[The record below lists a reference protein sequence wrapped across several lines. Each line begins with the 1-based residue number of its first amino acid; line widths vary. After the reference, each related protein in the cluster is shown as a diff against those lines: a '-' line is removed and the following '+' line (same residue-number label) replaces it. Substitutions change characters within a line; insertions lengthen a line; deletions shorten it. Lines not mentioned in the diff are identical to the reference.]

1 MTDPHE
7 ALAQVR
13 EALAAAVRPGEWRV
27 SKHREGRDALIY
39 DADEFE
45 VARVCYPNRDANA
58 QFIAACHPAAIRAL
72 LAELDRLRAE
82 NEVLREIERDVSN
95 ALPGVYYMD
104 PPDGGS
110 VPLGEQVRRMAVDAA
125 RYRWLRG
132 DSCPNHSSRW
142 TQWEVRCWKAPSWTG
157 DLRRADLDDAIDAA
171 RGKE

>member
-1 MTDPHE
+1 MTDAVTYLRNLVGATAHYIE
-7 ALAQVR
+7 ADTAT
-13 EALAAAVRPGEWRV
+13 
-27 SKHREGRDALIY
+27 
-39 DADEFE
+39 
-45 VARVCYPNRDANA
+45 
-58 QFIAACHPAAIRAL
+58 IRL
-72 LAELDRLRAE
+72 DRLRGVLAELDRLRAE

-132 DSCPNHSSRW
+132 DSCPDHSSRW

-171 RGKE
+171 IDAARERA